1 MPEKSRVLASGVLA
15 IEASRVGAGQGIP
28 LDHPAPPFQRNPRL
42 NGWDDSTPRKQAV
55 AMEGS
60 LSGADQWL
68 KRALDEGARELPL
81 PLLEPVAPDDLRF

>member
-1 MPEKSRVLASGVLA
+1 
-15 IEASRVGAGQGIP
+15 
-28 LDHPAPPFQRNPRL
+28 
-42 NGWDDSTPRKQAV
+42 
-55 AMEGS
+55 MEGS